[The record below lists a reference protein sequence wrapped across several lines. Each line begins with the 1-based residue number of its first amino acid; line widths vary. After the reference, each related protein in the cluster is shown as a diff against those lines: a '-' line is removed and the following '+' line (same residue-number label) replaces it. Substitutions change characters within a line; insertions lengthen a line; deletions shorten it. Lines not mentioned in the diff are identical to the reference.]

1 MVALRW
7 GHAQGRGRVGT
18 HDPWGCECLC
28 RSLGMRVPVPHWGM
42 LGFRPTIS
50 SNGSLL
56 SSSWCS
62 RASPGQTFLSE
73 TVADPADSLA
83 VGWGFVC
90 TMGTAWDASFPPTEQ
105 QFGSLALALQHS
117 PSSAFSYTDVS
128 QGHFLMSFLLFIL

>member
-1 MVALRW
+1 MQIPGDASAR
-7 GHAQGRGRVGT
+7 A
-18 HDPWGCECLC
+18 
-28 RSLGMRVPVPHWGM
+28 SLGDA
-42 LGFRPTIS
+42 GFQT
-50 SNGSLL
+50 NHLL
-56 SSSWCS
+56 KWFITHSSWCS
-62 RASPGQTFLSE
+62 RASPSQTFLSE

-90 TMGTAWDASFPPTEQ
+90 TMGTVWDASFPPTEQ